1 MFRNL
6 KVQPN
11 RVTLEQLKERIDV
24 DPVCTQKIRHL
35 GEHRLR
41 CEHRGTRLLH
51 QRYSPR
57 VVRVV
62 TV

>member
-11 RVTLEQLKERIDV
+11 RVALEQLKQRTDV
-24 DPVCTQKIRHL
+24 HPVGTPKVRHL
-35 GEHRLR
+35 GEHRFR
-41 CEHRGTRLLH
+41 REHRGTRLLH